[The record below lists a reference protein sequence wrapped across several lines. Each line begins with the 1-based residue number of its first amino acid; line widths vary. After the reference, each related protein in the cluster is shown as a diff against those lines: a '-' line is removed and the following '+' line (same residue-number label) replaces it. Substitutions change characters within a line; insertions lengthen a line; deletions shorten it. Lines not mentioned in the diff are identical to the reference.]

1 MSPKNPIV
9 GFQGEFG
16 AFSET
21 AARAYF
27 HESVDLMPRPSFQAL
42 FEAVVDGE
50 CTHAIV
56 PIENSLAG
64 SIHEN
69 FDLLLRFD
77 VSIVGEI
84 KLRIVHNLIV
94 NPGVRL
100 EEIRRIHSHPQ
111 ALAQCSDFIRSLE
124 DVEAIVDYDTA
135 GAVKRLQETGER
147 AVAAI
152 AGAQAAIDYDL
163 EVLREGI
170 ENNHQNYTRFL
181 VVSREGIAVEGD
193 APAKTSIV
201 FSMDSVP
208 GALFK
213 TLGVFALR
221 DINLLKIESRPQD
234 GKPWEYVFYLDFE
247 GHMDVERCAQAAEH
261 LEQIASFVK
270 VLGCYT
276 PGETVEGTVRE
287 KRTAP

>member
-1 MSPKNPIV
+1 MSPESPIV

-21 AARAYF
+21 AARSYF
-27 HESVDLMPRPSFQAL
+27 HEAVDLIPRPSFLAL
-42 FEAVVDGE
+42 FEAVVDGA

-77 VSIVGEI
+77 VRIVGEL
-84 KLRIVHNLIV
+84 KLRIVHSLIV

-100 EEIRRIHSHPQ
+100 EEILRIHSHPQ
-111 ALAQCSDFIRSLE
+111 ALAQCSNFIRSL
-124 DVEAIVDYDTA
+124 DGVEAIVDYDTA
-135 GAVKRLQETGER
+135 GAVKRLKESGER
-147 AVAAI
+147 DVAAI
-152 AGAQAAIDYDL
+152 AGTQAAIDYDL

-170 ENNHQNYTRFL
+170 ENNRQNYTRFL
-181 VVSREGIAVEGD
+181 VVAREGLEVDED

-201 FSMDSVP
+201 FSMGSVP

-221 DINLLKIESRPQD
+221 DINLLKIESRPHD

-247 GHMDVERCAQAAEH
+247 GHLGVERCAQAAEH
-261 LEQIASFVK
+261 LEQIATFVK
-270 VLGCYT
+270 ILGCYR